1 MNSIQRG
8 KPRVELGDV
17 RLSLH
22 GKDADPRRAE
32 RIARLLLAYLGEL
45 IEREQ
50 LHVGGDTEIPLLVVP
65 PLAVPEGVESEE
77 AVARAGAENVY
88 RALVQTLAG

>member
-50 LHVGGDTEIPLLVVP
+50 VLVRRK
-65 PLAVPEGVESEE
+65 PEQAPGEKVRRGQWRNKS
-77 AVARAGAENVY
+77 
-88 RALVQTLAG
+88 